1 MNRGGCTR
9 VTVTVPREL
18 LEELDRLSSK
28 FFKSRSHAVSEAIR
42 RLASDFSEG
51 PAGKVVGVITYLY
64 TSRHASESLRELG
77 HRYIDVV
84 ASTLHIHASGDECL
98 EVAVV
103 RGPAERVR
111 EFAGEL
117 GKVPGVKRLSITLTQ
132 VMEEPR

>member
-1 MNRGGCTR
+1 MSKGGCTR

-18 LEELDRLSSK
+18 LEELDKLSSK

-42 RLASDFSEG
+42 RLASDFSG
-51 PAGKVVGVITYLY
+51 APAGEVTGVVTYLY
-64 TSRHASESLRELG
+64 ASRHASESLRKLG

-84 ASTLHIHASGDECL
+84 ASTLHIHVSGEECL

-103 RGPAERVR
+103 KGPAERVR

-117 GKVPGVKRLSITLTQ
+117 GKVAGVKRLSITLAQ
-132 VMEEPR
+132 VKEAPR